1 MSGFIKPRFRGIDR
15 KKISDEAH
23 IADYSSS
30 PTIGRVT
37 VGSLCLYYRDLG
49 KKYYV
54 PYEAIEKVY
63 SKIVLCAEDE
73 FANNHQYYKVILQKD
88 EKDIACIILATE
100 EEAKKLYEAL
110 REKNPAIT
118 FGQAMYSKQ

>member
-1 MSGFIKPRFRGIDR
+1 MLSFWKTRLRGVD
-15 KKISDEAH
+15 KKIVKSGDL
-23 IADYSSS
+23 IDDYNSAEKV
-30 PTIGRVT
+30 GRISF
-37 VGSLCLYYRDLG
+37 GKLALYYRDLG

-88 EKDIACIILATE
+88 EKEIACIILATE
-100 EEAKKLYEAL
+100 EEAKKLYDAL

-118 FGQAMYSKQ
+118 FGR